1 MNWID
6 IFCLIIIG
14 LSSLMGLF
22 RGFILSF
29 FGILTYVIAFFFTK
43 EYYGL
48 LAKYIEG
55 MKFVESIRNFFVEQL
70 QGLKITD
77 GGLDFSKLDAV
88 PKFLGNI
95 LGKSVSDLENVPLLS
110 SAKLKLANSMT
121 DTTVSIISF
130 IVLFLVSVII
140 LTILV
145 RVLNSIFSLP
155 VLKEFNKL
163 VGLAFGAIRGILIVM
178 VIFTLIP
185 PIDAMFANIDIIEG
199 IRSSKFS
206 LYLYEYNLVYMILDI
221 FI

>member
-22 RGFILSF
+22 RGFIVSF

-55 MKFVESIRNFFVEQL
+55 MKFVESIRNFFIEQL

-95 LGKSVSDLENVPLLS
+95 LGKSVSGLENEPLLS